1 MLNYVNSI
9 LIHQGSVI
17 FQAMKSIK
25 VFFLSGLIIKKL
37 GLAKIYYWF
46 NK

>member
-1 MLNYVNSI
+1 MLIEYKDLKI
-9 LIHQGSVI
+9 
-17 FQAMKSIK
+17 MKSIK
-25 VFFLSGLIIKKL
+25 TIFSPAEFIRRL

>member
-1 MLNYVNSI
+1 MLKNVNT
-9 LIHQGSVI
+9 VI
-17 FQAMKSIK
+17 KIEIMKSIK
-25 VFFLSGLIIKKL
+25 ISFSASEIIRRL

>member
-1 MLNYVNSI
+1 MLI
-9 LIHQGSVI
+9 LYKRFKI
-17 FQAMKSIK
+17 MKSIK
-25 VFFLSGLIIKKL
+25 IPFSASEFLRRL

>member
-1 MLNYVNSI
+1 MLIVYKDLKI
-9 LIHQGSVI
+9 
-17 FQAMKSIK
+17 MKSIRTL
-25 VFFLSGLIIKKL
+25 FSPAEFIRRL